1 MDLRLTDT
9 DRLLA
14 DQARALFEAEAPPE
28 RLAEWEES
36 PDGFDLALWSRLVG
50 LGWPAL
56 AVPEAAGGGG
66 GTLGHLGLLATEI
79 GRAAFPS
86 PFLAVA
92 GAGVVTARLAAG
104 PAGFTKRA
112 SALLEGI
119 ARDGTVA
126 APVWTPGCGSELS
139 AARRGSSI
147 RLSGR
152 VVAEWAHRAEA
163 LVCLA
168 PLPAGEVAA
177 VAVDPRAPGVTV
189 EPRRSFD
196 NERVAVVS
204 FDGVEVEGADHLVPG
219 GAVPSARA
227 ADVLGALRLIRA
239 AELCGIA
246 ERTLAL
252 TATYV
257 SHRVQFGVPL
267 GTFQA
272 VQHASADVATLV
284 HGARLATDEGLS
296 IADGAGPVAGVRR
309 AGAVA
314 GWLAGRAAVAA
325 AVTGA
330 QLHGGIGMIRDYP
343 LHFYYRRAKAMQLRL
358 GSAADQLEEM
368 AQVLVDPV
376 ALRGGAPAPWL

>member
-1 MDLRLTDT
+1 VDLRLADT
-9 DRLLA
+9 DQLLA

-28 RLAEWEES
+28 RLAEWEEN
-36 PDGFDLALWSRLVG
+36 PDGFDSALWSRLVG

-56 AVPEAAGGGG
+56 AVAEAAGGGG

-104 PAGFTKRA
+104 PEGISKRA

-126 APVWTPGCGSELS
+126 GLVWTPGCGSELS
-139 AARRGSSI
+139 AARRGHSI

-152 VVAEWAHRAEA
+152 VVAEWAHRAET

-177 VAVDPRAPGVTV
+177 LAVDPRAPGVTV
-189 EPRRSFD
+189 DPRRSFD
-196 NERVAVVS
+196 NERVALVT
-204 FDGVEVEGADHLVPG
+204 FDGVDVERADHLVPG
-219 GAVPSARA
+219 GAVPSAQA
-227 ADVLGALRLIRA
+227 ADALGALRLIRA

-246 ERTLAL
+246 ERILAL

-296 IADGAGPVAGVRR
+296 IADGAGARR

-358 GSAADQLEEM
+358 GSAADQLEEV
-368 AQVLVDPV
+368 ARVLVDPV
-376 ALRGGAPAPWL
+376 ALTGGAPTPWL